1 MGANDPKLRVRL
13 TYSYSDVAKFTS
25 LIEEWDVEIEYKI
38 KNNDGTGYLNI
49 DEWITSFDNPSE

>member
-49 DEWITSFDNPSE
+49 EEWITSFD